1 MAKTAAQLAAEAYE
15 KQKRQNRYGTTGG
28 YTVRKPNPVDK
39 SQQAAQRYQQQKS
52 SGTYQTT
59 TGTTVKRPSKSSGS
73 SGGSR
78 TIPSVT
84 MPIIKTATVPT
95 KKYSPVRPTPN
106 KDVSS
111 VDKSQIVADAYKQ
124 KMAQYRQSMGYDDE
138 ESTKGKQNT
147 GNGYSGPTA
156 AGTFSAMLTPVN
168 QAQAA
173 ADAYSG
179 NKLYNQYGTR
189 YGGMV
194 ENTAAESKN
203 PYTGSQ
209 PGQSWTLDRVYTPT
223 AATWQQDAG
232 IMQVLQ
238 KLRGNTDQL
247 YYTNEQGQQAAFPM
261 QNLNLGNGRYAYG
274 VVQGWDGPDNEIV
287 VDYHGNRV
295 TRGDL
300 KRMYANGLMSKGNE
314 AAYNAFISN
323 YTLPGNAVQ
332 AQSVSL
338 AGTTPDSGGYGMD
351 RYAQAII
358 DAQQAQYDALN
369 QALRNQQSGLNSLYD
384 QNAADLYAQY
394 VRSGL
399 VLPEQMAG
407 MATGAAD
414 SMLLQNDLNYQN
426 NLNKNELER
435 IAGLADLEAQMAQ
448 NQAEADLQAAQ
459 TAAEWAQMAYQQK
472 LAEQQAAAKY
482 SGSVGTANNNS
493 DKPILTASQAMSAW
507 ENGYDTP
514 EIRAALQYYY
524 GYIPNNGSNA
534 KNVNSGANSVS
545 AASANLGA
553 GLAAGTNSSMDKLL
567 YGIQLNNML
576 RGGK

>member
-15 KQKRQNRYGTTGG
+15 KQKRQNRYGTTSGG
-28 YTVRKPNPVDK
+28 AVTKTNPVDASK
-39 SQQAAQRYQQQKS
+39 QAAQIYQQQKN
-52 SGTYQTT
+52 SGIYKTT
-59 TGTTVKRPSKSSGS
+59 SGGTVKSPIRSDGSSSGS
-73 SGGSR
+73 GKTTPSV
-78 TIPSVT
+78 TIPSVKPVT
-84 MPIIKTATVPT
+84 TPA
-95 KKYSPVRPTPN
+95 KKYNPVRPTPN
-106 KDVSS
+106 PDVSGIDQS
-111 VDKSQIVADAYKQ
+111 KVAASAYQRQLAK
-124 KMAQYRQSMGYDDE
+124 YRNSDDDQT
-138 ESTKGKQNT
+138 TKKNQNT
-147 GNGYSGPTA
+147 VVGYSGPTSD
-156 AGTFSAMLTPVN
+156 GTFSAMLTPVN

-173 ADAYSG
+173 ADAYAQA
-179 NKLYNQYGTR
+179 KKRYDYGTR
-189 YGGMV
+189 EGNYMNYVKPDVEVVLADEVGGG
-194 ENTAAESKN
+194 N
-203 PYTGSQ
+203 
-209 PGQSWTLDRVYTPT
+209 WTLDRVYTPT
-223 AATWQQDAG
+223 ADTWRQDAG
-232 IMQVLQ
+232 VIDVLQ

-300 KRMYANGLMSKGNE
+300 KRMYANGLMAKGNE

-332 AQSVSL
+332 AQSVNL
-338 AGTTPDSGGYGMD
+338 ADTGSYSGGNGMD

-414 SMLLQNDLNYQN
+414 SMMLQNDLNYQN

-435 IAGLADLEAQMAQ
+435 IAGLADLESQMAQ

-459 TAAEWAQMAYQQK
+459 TAAEWAKMAYQQR
-472 LAEQQAAAKY
+472 LANQKKAGTGSSNNSGNVSNTTTNTLPGVTTEPAAMMTSAQAIVQARQASNTY
-482 SGSVGTANNNS
+482 SGQLAFLQQLLASGQITQTQYS
-493 DKPILTASQAMSAW
+493 DLKM
-507 ENGYDTP
+507 
-514 EIRAALQYYY
+514 ALDPTLSY
-524 GYIPNNGSNA
+524 
-534 KNVNSGANSVS
+534 K
-545 AASANLGA
+545 
-553 GLAAGTNSSMDKLL
+553 
-567 YGIQLNNML
+567 
-576 RGGK
+576 

>member
-15 KQKRQNRYGTTGG
+15 KQKRQNRYGTTSGG
-28 YTVRKPNPVDK
+28 AVTKTNPVDASK
-39 SQQAAQRYQQQKS
+39 QAAQSYQQQKN
-52 SGTYQTT
+52 SGIYKTT
-59 TGTTVKRPSKSSGS
+59 SGGTVKSPIRSGGSSSGS
-73 SGGSR
+73 SK
-78 TIPSVT
+78 TTPSVT
-84 MPIIKTATVPT
+84 IPAVKPVATPA
-95 KKYSPVRPTPN
+95 KKYNPVRPTPN
-106 KDVSS
+106 LDVSGIDQS
-111 VDKSQIVADAYKQ
+111 KIAAAAYQRQLAK
-124 KMAQYRQSMGYDDE
+124 YRNSDDDQT
-138 ESTKGKQNT
+138 TKKDQNT
-147 GNGYSGPTA
+147 VVGYSGPTS
-156 AGTFSAMLTPVN
+156 AGTFSAMLTPID
-168 QAQAA
+168 QSRAA

-209 PGQSWTLDRVYTPT
+209 PGQSWTLDRIYTPT
-223 AATWQQDAG
+223 ADTWRQDAG

-247 YYTNEQGQQAAFPM
+247 YYTNEQGQQVAFPM
-261 QNLNLGNGRYAYG
+261 QNLNLGNGVYVASLL
-274 VVQGWDGPDNEIV
+274 QGWDGPDNEIV
-287 VDYHGNRV
+287 VDSHGNRV

-300 KRMYANGLMSKGNE
+300 KRMVANGLMAKGNE

-338 AGTTPDSGGYGMD
+338 ADTTPDSGGYGMD
-351 RYAQAII
+351 RYAQAIM

-435 IAGLADLEAQMAQ
+435 IAGLADIEAQMAQ
-448 NQAEADLQAAQ
+448 NQAAADLQAAE
-459 TAAEWAQMAYQQK
+459 TAAEWAKMAYQQR
-472 LAEQQAAAKY
+472 LAEQEAANSGSSNNSRNVSNTTTNTLPGVTTEPAAMMTSAQAIVQARQASNTY
-482 SGSVGTANNNS
+482 SGQLAFLQQLLASGQITQTQYS
-493 DKPILTASQAMSAW
+493 DLKM
-507 ENGYDTP
+507 
-514 EIRAALQYYY
+514 ALDPTLSY
-524 GYIPNNGSNA
+524 
-534 KNVNSGANSVS
+534 K
-545 AASANLGA
+545 
-553 GLAAGTNSSMDKLL
+553 
-567 YGIQLNNML
+567 
-576 RGGK
+576 

>member
-15 KQKRQNRYGTTGG
+15 KQKRQNRYGTTSGG
-28 YTVRKPNPVDK
+28 AVTKTNPVDASK
-39 SQQAAQRYQQQKS
+39 QAAQSYQQQKN
-52 SGTYQTT
+52 SGIYKTT
-59 TGTTVKRPSKSSGS
+59 SGGTVKSPIRSGGSSSGS
-73 SGGSR
+73 SK
-78 TIPSVT
+78 TTPSVT
-84 MPIIKTATVPT
+84 IPAVKPVATPA
-95 KKYSPVRPTPN
+95 KKYSPVRNTPN
-106 KDVSS
+106 LDVSGI
-111 VDKSQIVADAYKQ
+111 DQSQIVADAYKQ

-156 AGTFSAMLTPVN
+156 AGTFSTMLQPKAN
-168 QAQAA
+168 IREQARAA
-173 ADAYSG
+173 YE
-179 NKLYNQYGTR
+179 NYNPLGTR
-189 YGGMV
+189 DGRSLDINTFSQLTGGV
-194 ENTAAESKN
+194 ERKDDKYN
-203 PYTGSQ
+203 PDTGDF
-209 PGQSWTLDRVYTPT
+209 TLDRIYTPT
-223 AATWQQDAG
+223 ADTWQQDAG

-238 KLRGNTDQL
+238 KLRGNTNQL
-247 YYTNEQGQQAAFPM
+247 YYTNEQGQQVAFPM

-300 KRMYANGLMSKGNE
+300 KRMYANGLMAKGNE

-323 YTLPGNAVQ
+323 YTLPGNAAQ

-338 AGTTPDSGGYGMD
+338 ADTTPDSGGYGMD

-435 IAGLADLEAQMAQ
+435 IAGLADIEAQMAQ
-448 NQAEADLQAAQ
+448 NQADADLQAAE
-459 TAAEWAQMAYQQK
+459 TAAEWAKMAYQQR
-472 LAEQQAAAKY
+472 LAEQEAAAKY
-482 SGSVGTANNNS
+482 SGSGGTS
-493 DKPILTASQAMSAW
+493 GGTVSEES
-507 ENGYDTP
+507 T
-514 EIRAALQYYY
+514 
-524 GYIPNNGSNA
+524 GS
-534 KNVNSGANSVS
+534 G
-545 AASANLGA
+545 
-553 GLAAGTNSSMDKLL
+553 GLATPTGNATSSDFIKYMNSRFYTGVTAARVAAVLQEWLESGKISEAEAEKVANH
-567 YGIQLNNML
+567 YGMTM
-576 RGGK
+576 K